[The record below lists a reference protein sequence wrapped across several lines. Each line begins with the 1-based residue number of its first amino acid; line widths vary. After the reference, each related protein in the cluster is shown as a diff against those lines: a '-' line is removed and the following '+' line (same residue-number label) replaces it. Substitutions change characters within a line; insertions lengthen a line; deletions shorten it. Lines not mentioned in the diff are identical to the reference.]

1 MAMFSMRTR
10 KKLAN
15 YGLTA
20 IVCTGALVLQIGVLN
35 NFPVHGVYCNLP
47 LTLVIVFG
55 TVFGSPLAPITPDEL
70 RTSTTGEI
78 FFRQLLSGSV
88 TGLLVGAFMS
98 ALYAP
103 MIPVY
108 PAYFPIAGW
117 FAGYM
122 CLRNINKQ
130 NLLSI
135 PVVFVVTLIAET
147 IMAWQL
153 AIVGRAGVFDQLM
166 QIAVPEASLN
176 AVIAPFI
183 YFPLRR
189 WYDVGR
195 SVQIP
200 GEA

>member
-1 MAMFSMRTR
+1 MALLSMRTR
-10 KKLAN
+10 TKLAN
-15 YGLTA
+15 YGITA
-20 IVCTGALVLQIGVLN
+20 VVCMGALVLQLGVLN

-47 LTLVIVFG
+47 LTLVIVWG
-55 TVFGSPLAPITPDEL
+55 TVFGSPLPDITPDEL
-70 RTSTTGEI
+70 RMSTTGEI
-78 FFRQLLSGSV
+78 FFRQALTGSV
-88 TGLLVGAFMS
+88 TGLIVGAFMA

-103 MIPVY
+103 LIPVY
-108 PAYFPIAGW
+108 PVYLPIAGW

-147 IMAWQL
+147 IMSWQL
-153 AIVGRAGVFDQLM
+153 AIVGRPGVFDQLM

-195 SVQIP
+195 SVHIP